1 MTLLEK
7 QKQHFADL
15 GNGED
20 DPLPVPI
27 VNANVPIVRPGTAQ
41 KNVPPPPNLMTT
53 NSNLIPKP
61 TEAPAF
67 PMSNIFSAN
76 NQLGSNP
83 IVFRKN
89 DTSALAGPLIVKP
102 SSEQPPQGLP
112 PVPTPPKEA
121 EREETKELPTNDPTK
136 PTAGA
141 PAPEDFPVFPSDS
154 TIPDMKAFVTRP
166 VPKNV
171 VVQCT
176 IQRDKSG
183 MARFFPKY
191 YLYFSEG
198 LRFIMTGKK
207 RANNKTSNY
216 LMCVSKTELEKDS
229 PFFVGKLR

>member
-7 QKQHFADL
+7 QKQHFSEL
-15 GNGED
+15 GNDD

-27 VNANVPIVRPGTAQ
+27 VNANVPGVRPGTAQ
-41 KNVPPPPNLMTT
+41 KNAPPPPSLQMTT
-53 NSNLIPKP
+53 NATLMPKP

-67 PMSNIFSAN
+67 PMSNIFTAN
-76 NQLGSNP
+76 TQLGSNP

-89 DTSALAGPLIVKP
+89 DLSNVSGPTIVKP
-102 SSEQPPQGLP
+102 AAPEQPPMGLP
-112 PVPTPPKEA
+112 PVPTPPKQPQY
-121 EREETKELPTNDPTK
+121 EETKE
-136 PTAGA
+136 GA
-141 PAPEDFPVFPSDS
+141 KGGEEEQSPEDFPVFPSD
-154 TIPDMKAFVTRP
+154 TPIPDMKAFVTRP

-183 MARFFPKY
+183 LARFFPKY

-216 LMCVSKTELEKDS
+216 LMSVSKTELEKDS
-229 PFFVGKLR
+229 AFYVGKLR